1 MPVNLVDDKAFGSYH
16 LADNPAMYQPAVA
29 NNFRFIVYGIDRMVR
44 AGTRDEYVT
53 NGQEI
58 IDFSVKSVTLPSFQQ
73 SPVTISRGNSQVHFA
88 GVPQWQQGNLTI
100 YDYINADGKSVLQA
114 WQAQQYDVNRDV
126 VYRQSTSNYKKD
138 CHLIEYTSDNQMVRY
153 WELKGCWITNLT
165 EQPFD
170 ATNGN
175 TAREI
180 QASIQYDRAIPHMP
194 DEELVALEP

>member
-73 SPVTISRGNSQVHFA
+73 SPVTISRGNSQVHFYL
-88 GVPQWQQGNLTI
+88 P
-100 YDYINADGKSVLQA
+100 SM
-114 WQAQQYDVNRDV
+114 R
-126 VYRQSTSNYKKD
+126 
-138 CHLIEYTSDNQMVRY
+138 
-153 WELKGCWITNLT
+153 
-165 EQPFD
+165 
-170 ATNGN
+170 
-175 TAREI
+175 
-180 QASIQYDRAIPHMP
+180 
-194 DEELVALEP
+194 